1 MGQLVQGVVVS
12 VDKKRGTVGLKASP
26 SLVASAMV
34 KEYAG
39 LTLELLT
46 PGSMVHARVRAVTKN
61 GLLLSFLTYFTGTV
75 DIFHLETPLP
85 GPLWSEKYSENQRVS
100 FIHLLNLLQQYLVHF
115 VWLRG

>member
-75 DIFHLETPLP
+75 SLKLHFPFMLP
-85 GPLWSEKYSENQRVS
+85 SMLATMSMT
-100 FIHLLNLLQQYLVHF
+100 VHPI
-115 VWLRG
+115 